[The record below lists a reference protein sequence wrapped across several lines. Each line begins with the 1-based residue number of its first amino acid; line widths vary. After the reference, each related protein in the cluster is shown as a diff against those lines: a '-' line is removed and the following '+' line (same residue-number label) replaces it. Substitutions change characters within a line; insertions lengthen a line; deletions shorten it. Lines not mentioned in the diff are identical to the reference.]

1 MENVENEGAARRAA
15 ELQQARTP
23 GEFVALLRRVKE
35 ASGLTYRELELRA
48 AERGDLLARST
59 LAGALS
65 RDALPKPELLVALVR
80 VCEGEERV
88 GVWLAARERIAA
100 SPVSAATSAPT
111 SALASAPGPESESE
125 SEVEVEVDQGTA
137 AARTPVLEPPSGP
150 RRHRPK
156 TLALIGGAVV
166 AVALTAVATA
176 VALNGSGDGSSGG
189 PGGDSERSAAE
200 HPAAREQSVPTGEV
214 RVRPARA
221 PGLCLTDG
229 TARGKGAKGAYGMPV
244 AVFRPCAGAVPPTTS
259 LVPVGG
265 GEGDGG
271 RWVQWV
277 HPDKDK
283 GKGCLKA
290 YEPDAKYA
298 ARGLLEPTNHCEGA
312 TPFDVDPRGE
322 GRFALRFGDGW
333 CVGVRAAGESA
344 GAVPVAR
351 AEAVVQRCGAGKDQ
365 LFAISK
371 PTSSVRG

>member
-1 MENVENEGAARRAA
+1 MENIENEGAARRAA

-88 GVWLAARERIAA
+88 GEWLAARERIATSPAPAQAPAPA
-100 SPVSAATSAPT
+100 STPAPGSAPASASGSDSAAAH
-111 SALASAPGPESESE
+111 APGSGLS
-125 SEVEVEVDQGTA
+125 SA
-137 AARTPVLEPPSGP
+137 TPRRG

-156 TLALIGGAVV
+156 TLALIGGSVV
-166 AVALTAVATA
+166 AVALIAVATA
-176 VALNGSGDGSSGG
+176 AALNGSGDGSSGG
-189 PGGDSERSAAE
+189 PGDDSERSAAE
-200 HPAAREQSVPTGEV
+200 HPAAREQAVPTGEV

-229 TARGKGAKGAYGMPV
+229 TARREGGKAAYGMPV

-265 GEGDGG
+265 AGGDGG
-271 RWVQWV
+271 YWVQWV

-312 TPFDVDPRGE
+312 TRFDVEPRGK
-322 GRFALRFGDGW
+322 GRFALRFGDGR
-333 CVGVRAAGESA
+333 CVGVRVEGEGAA
-344 GAVPVAR
+344 PVAG
-351 AEAVVQRCGAGKDQ
+351 AEAVVQRCGTGKEQ
-365 LFAISK
+365 LFVISEV
-371 PTSSVRG
+371 SSAVRG